1 MLKIIFCWGL
11 LTAGLFL
18 LTPALAEDNGAQDPD
33 DDTSAVQQLHDGE
46 RAQQLTDQ
54 EQKAIQQAQDQFTE
68 TQAQLRT
75 NQSSSD
81 PASALR
87 AQVEQDK
94 TLLQQYLRD
103 GKNVEAH
110 DQAARLKLDEQSLKE
125 AEKNEYRNDSNINE
139 YHEPHEDIAP
149 QQYTS
154 NQSSTQSAEPSG
166 AEQARTNLQKYQ
178 VPPNNDDSP
187 TGNW

>member
-1 MLKIIFCWGL
+1 MLKTIFSWGL
-11 LTAGLFL
+11 LTASLCF
-18 LTPALAEDNGAQDPD
+18 LTPALAEDNAAPDPD
-33 DDTSAVQQLHDGE
+33 DDSSAVQQLHDGE

-54 EQKAIQQAQDQFTE
+54 EQKAIQQAQDQYTE
-68 TQAQLRT
+68 TQADLRG
-75 NQSSSD
+75 NQNSSG
-81 PASALR
+81 PAITLR
-87 AQVEQDK
+87 AQVEQDRA
-94 TLLQQYLRD
+94 LLQQYMQN
-103 GKNVEAH
+103 GKNLEAH
-110 DQAARLKLDEQSLKE
+110 EEAARLKRDEQLLKE

-154 NQSSTQSAEPSG
+154 NQNSPPPEEPS
-166 AEQARTNLQKYQ
+166 ASQQDRTNLQKYQ